1 MSVFLLDTVAVNPF
15 LRGVKPR
22 HLIIYIASIL
32 YNHTV
37 STLNLKKILT

>member
-1 MSVFLLDTVAVNPF
+1 VLILDTFADEPF
-15 LRGVKPR
+15 LNGAKQR

-37 STLNLKKILT
+37 STLNLKKNLTI